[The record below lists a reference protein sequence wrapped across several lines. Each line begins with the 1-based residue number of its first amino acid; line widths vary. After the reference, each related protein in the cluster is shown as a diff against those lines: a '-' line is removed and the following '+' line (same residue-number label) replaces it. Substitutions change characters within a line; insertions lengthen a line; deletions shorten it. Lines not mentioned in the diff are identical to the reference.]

1 MNPSLLDKED
11 WITSTLHS
19 SDIFFVRPGFNFL
32 TSGTFP
38 TQIHVAEAT
47 EIGNEMLLRIH
58 AEFFNDTGE
67 TLKGTLLISPDWRPG
82 SPFWKL
88 LKIGDCFPRIGE
100 KVNLS
105 GLLGLTVLTTLE
117 IIPDN
122 GREYV
127 NIVDVA
133 LPTHQR

>member
-1 MNPSLLDKED
+1 
-11 WITSTLHS
+11 
-19 SDIFFVRPGFNFL
+19 
-32 TSGTFP
+32 
-38 TQIHVAEAT
+38 
-47 EIGNEMLLRIH
+47 MLLRIH
-58 AEFFNDTGE
+58 AIFFNDTGE

-88 LKIGDCFPRIGE
+88 MKIGDCFPRIGE

-122 GREYV
+122 GREFV
-127 NIVDVA
+127 HLVDVA
-133 LPTHQR
+133 LPTHQS